1 MEELHLSCHNDPQT
15 AVPLHSGFRH
25 HVLLL
30 DSQSQLFISSDWCE
44 SVGRCEGRD
53 VDPVVGESGPRS
65 ERGHITDQVW
75 AMAGAHTGVPGL
87 HAEHTHKVFFI
98 VTVASSDTAKVDEV
112 HTR

>member
-1 MEELHLSCHNDPQT
+1 M
-15 AVPLHSGFRH
+15 F
-25 HVLLL
+25 
-30 DSQSQLFISSDWCE
+30 E

-53 VDPVVGESGPRS
+53 VDPVVGETGPRR